1 MIFEQIGNV
10 YAIVLTLI
18 GLVIC
23 LFRYIDK
30 PRRSWIYVTVFLLT
44 MLLSD
49 YYWGAYTLL
58 MGDNPNVE
66 SFIAYIGDNLSAIPL
81 ILLLLHIRTDDEKK
95 HFSFLSLL
103 PVPLTVFQFTI
114 YIQYGAIFNN
124 IWQCTLSTIVIVLSL
139 NSIIYYFKN
148 RKNGAKIPYVA
159 HILFIYIFF
168 EYAMW
173 TSSCY
178 DWPGE
183 WLNPY
188 NYANLIVFSTM
199 ITLPWA
205 IIKMHGDKIFGSKS
219 RTSTKRMSMLF
230 KPLYLITSIGICFG
244 GYFMGMSIR
253 NTLDA
258 VLDRDLES
266 EVNVYSVIHN
276 ELFTFSFILVA
287 FSVAIIFIVY
297 FGHKTLENSKLRE
310 EISIAE
316 NSNAA
321 KSEFLASMSH
331 EIRTPINA
339 VLGMNEMILR
349 DSLRSR
355 DKLPEDKDE
364 LRDIFVDIA
373 NYSGNIESAGKNL
386 LSIINDIL
394 DFSKIEAGKME
405 IVDGDYKLSSVL
417 NDVSNMIY
425 YRAKTKEL
433 KFIVD
438 VDKELPDGLH
448 GDEVHVR
455 QAVVNILN
463 NAVKYT
469 EDGFV
474 KLTVRGKK
482 ELDSLN
488 GYWINLIF
496 EVADTGIGIREEDI
510 GKLFE
515 KFERVDLKQNKSV
528 EGTGLGLAITRNL
541 LEMMGGTVDVKSKY
555 GTGSTFTIMI
565 PQKITSGEPVG
576 DFREKFEKSMEK
588 AKAYEGGFEAPD
600 AKILVVDDTKLN
612 LAVVKGLLKTTKLQ
626 IDTAERGAQ
635 AVTKAKDTPYDIIFM
650 DQRMPEMDGSQ
661 ALSLIRKQGGVNKNT
676 PIICLTADAVV
687 GARERYIAEGFSD
700 YLTKPIDR
708 YALEKTLIEYLPEEK
723 VVYPE

>member
-1 MIFEQIGNV
+1 MFEQIGNV
-10 YAIVLTLI
+10 YAIVLNLI

-30 PRRSWIYVTVFLLT
+30 PRRSWIYVTAFLLAC
-44 MLLSD
+44 LLSD
-49 YYWGAYTLL
+49 YYWGAYSLL
-58 MGDNPNVE
+58 MGDDPNVE
-66 SFIAYIGDNLSAIPL
+66 SFIAFIGDNLSVIPL
-81 ILLLLHIRTDDEKK
+81 ILLLLHIRSDGEKRF
-95 HFSFLSLL
+95 FSPLSLL
-103 PVPLTVFQFTI
+103 PVPLAAYQFTI
-114 YIQYGAIFNN
+114 YIQFGGIFNN
-124 IWQCTLSTIVIVLSL
+124 IWQCLFSTVVIVLSL

-159 HILFIYIFF
+159 HILFVYICF

-178 DWPGE
+178 DWPNE
-183 WLNPY
+183 WLDPY
-188 NYANLIVFSTM
+188 NYCNLIVFSTL

-205 IIKMHGDKIFGSKS
+205 VIKMHGDKIIGSRS
-219 RTSTKRMSMLF
+219 RTSTRRMGRLF
-230 KPLYLITSIGICFG
+230 KPLYLIIAIGICLG
-244 GYFMGMSIR
+244 GYFMGMNIR
-253 NTLDA
+253 NTLDSA
-258 VLDRDLES
+258 VDRS
-266 EVNVYSVIHN
+266 AGTEVNVYSIIHN
-276 ELFTFSFILVA
+276 ELFIFSFILVA
-287 FSVAIIFIVY
+287 FSIAIIFIVY
-297 FGHKTLENSKLRE
+297 FGDKTLENAKLRE
-310 EISIAE
+310 EKTIAE

-321 KSEFLASMSH
+321 KSDFLASMSH

-355 DKLPEDKDE
+355 DRVPQDKDE
-364 LRDIFVDIA
+364 LRSIFVDIA

-425 YRAKTKEL
+425 FRAKAKGL

-488 GYWINLIF
+488 GYWISLVF
-496 EVADTGIGIREEDI
+496 EVADTGIGIREEDTK
-510 GKLFE
+510 KLFE
-515 KFERVDLKQNKSV
+515 RFERVDLEQNKTV

-541 LEMMGGTVDVKSKY
+541 LEMMGGEVSVKSKY
-555 GTGSTFTIMI
+555 GSGSTFTIKI
-565 PQKITSGEPVG
+565 PQKIISGEPVG
-576 DFREKFEKSMEK
+576 DFKEKFEKGMEK
-588 AKAYEGGFEAPD
+588 TRAYENGFEAPD
-600 AKILVVDDTKLN
+600 ARILVVDDTRLN

-626 IDTAERGAQ
+626 IDTAERGAESVQ
-635 AVTKAKDTPYDIIFM
+635 MAKDTPYDIIFM
-650 DQRMPEMDGSQ
+650 DQRMPEMDGSK
-661 ALSLIRKQGGVNKNT
+661 ALSLIREQGGVNSDT

-687 GARERYIAEGFSD
+687 GARERYISEGFSD

-708 YALEKTLIEYLPEEK
+708 NALEKMILEFIPDEK
-723 VVYPE
+723 IHRMQ